1 MPYYHKRPKLKPI
14 KITSVN
20 GTKGNELNDLEAAL
34 LCFQKLIEGKV
45 KEGKKGIVLFKD
57 TDSEYKMSY
66 KKLQSLLW
74 ELNTLF
80 GMKGA
85 FSFGICETCS
95 RFENSCSDNGAFG
108 KCKGADKHMFDSC
121 EEHKGDGG
129 FGKNN

>member
-1 MPYYHKRPKLKPI
+1 MAYYHTKFKVKPV
-14 KITSVN
+14 KIVSIN
-20 GTKGNELNDLEAAL
+20 ESRGNKLNDLEAAL

-45 KEGKKGIVLFKD
+45 KEGKKGIILFKD

-66 KKLQSLLW
+66 KKLQGLLW

-85 FSFGICETCS
+85 FSFGICATCN

-108 KCKGADKHMFDSC
+108 KCKGSDKHMFDSC
-121 EEHKGDGG
+121 EEYEGDEG
-129 FGKNN
+129 FGKND